1 MRNSNMN
8 SDPAAAN
15 FSKENLLS
23 DEKIDKTILLIEWKT
38 EAREICKET
47 KRLVKS
53 KKAKN

>member
-1 MRNSNMN
+1 MN